1 MSFPFVHCS
10 FICQFKRIPRS
21 ADFCLT
27 CMICT
32 PSGGMVQ
39 NSAELSCTTHVL
51 IVLNILP
58 CFRCCPAWALVG
70 TKQCCAKRCPLC
82 VDSSKLRLLW
92 LQSINQVTFP
102 VFITHKGHKGHNL
115 YVIQLTHICISFL
128 KVNFREFGHTD
139 LPWQH
144 LQKRC
149 QPIHQAHSSFL
160 WTEDIL
166 VWHIWT
172 VKKMQPLQTFK
183 ADSCS
188 YITYDTHVGHFTKLQ
203 HFNHY
208 Q

>member
-27 CMICT
+27 CMTCT

-92 LQSINQVTFP
+92 LQSISMLHVKTGFPEIRNSSTLFTRIRNLGEALQVFRIP
-102 VFITHKGHKGHNL
+102 VKSL
-115 YVIQLTHICISFL
+115 
-128 KVNFREFGHTD
+128 REFPDTSGDPKSRIYVTD
-139 LPWQH
+139 LRTPASKPNTLADMPLH
-144 LQKRC
+144 AGPLADLTSHMILC
-149 QPIHQAHSSFL
+149 N
-160 WTEDIL
+160 TEI
-166 VWHIWT
+166 
-172 VKKMQPLQTFK
+172 
-183 ADSCS
+183 S
-188 YITYDTHVGHFTKLQ
+188 
-203 HFNHY
+203 
-208 Q
+208 